1 MSIFGAMRSGVTGLF
16 AQSQALGMIADNI
29 ANVNTV
35 GFKAIRP
42 RFSTLVTAQ
51 ATASLHSPGGVQSR
65 VEREIDAQGL
75 LTASSVSTDI
85 AISGS
90 GFFAVNDQTDGTGN
104 TFFTRAGEFRPD
116 KNGNLVNSGG
126 FTLMGWPIDS
136 NGTVQQTNVLSAFSV
151 LNVANLTSAPVST
164 SLVEMGANLPASATS
179 GDSNSLTVQVFDKQ
193 GGQHALALTFTKT
206 GNTNEWSISATM
218 TNANFVDPDDNDDG
232 TVGNTLTGTSTA
244 DDVDFLSGTV
254 SQVVGLITFNT
265 DGTLLSLT
273 GAVDTAG
280 AISVEDTTDN
290 QLDLTFDF
298 DQTAT
303 TTADRTT
310 VALDFGT
317 IGQADGFTQFQ
328 GNFTPNFIEQNG
340 KQFGSLS
347 AVNIDENG
355 ITTALF
361 DNGETRDIFQV
372 PIITFNNPNGLQER
386 TGNVYVETTDSGP
399 AVALEPGRG
408 GAGSVAPSALEAST
422 VDLADEFTRMIVT
435 QRAFSASTRIIT
447 TADQMLEELTR
458 IIR

>member
-16 AQSQALGMIADNI
+16 SQSQALGMIADNI

-35 GFKAIRP
+35 GFKAVRP

-51 ATASLHSPGGVQSR
+51 ASADLHSPGGVQSR

-75 LTASSVSTDI
+75 LTSSSVSTDI

-90 GFFAVNDQTDGTGN
+90 GFFTVNDQTDGTGN

-116 KNGNLVNSGG
+116 KDGNLVNSGG

-151 LNVANLTSAPVST
+151 LNTANLTSAPVST
-164 SLVEMGANLPASATS
+164 TLIEIGANLPASATS
-179 GDSNSLTVQVFDKQ
+179 GDANSLTAQVFDLQ
-193 GGQHALALTFTKT
+193 GGQHSLTLTYTKT
-206 GNTNEWSISATM
+206 ATDNTWDVTASI
-218 TNANFVDPDDNDDG
+218 TNAGIVDPDSNDDG
-232 TVGNTLTGTSTA
+232 TNDPLTTTGA
-244 DDVDFLSGTV
+244 FAANGIRVGTV
-254 SQVVGLITFNT
+254 TFNT
-265 DGTLLSLT
+265 DGTLLSITSNSAT
-273 GAVDTAG
+273 GTDIGVVNA
-280 AISVEDTTDN
+280 TTN
-290 QLDLTFDF
+290 RFETTFDF
-298 DQTAT
+298 DSAT
-303 TTADRTT
+303 GTTSDRVT

-317 IGQADGFTQFQ
+317 PGQADGFTQFQ

-355 ITTALF
+355 FTTALF

-372 PIITFNNPNGLQER
+372 PVITFNNPNGLQER
-386 TGNVYVETTDSGP
+386 TGNIYTETTDSGP

-408 GAGSVAPSALEAST
+408 GAGQIAPSALEQST

-447 TADQMLEELTR
+447 TADEMLEELTR

>member
-16 AQSQALGMIADNI
+16 SQSQALGMIADNI

-35 GFKAIRP
+35 GFKAVRP

-51 ATASLHSPGGVQSR
+51 ASADLHSSGGVQSK

-75 LTASSVSTDI
+75 LTASAVSTDI

-90 GFFAVNDQTDGTGN
+90 GFFTVNDQTDGTGN

-116 KNGNLVNSGG
+116 KEGNLVNSGG

-151 LNVANLTSAPVST
+151 LNTANLTSAPVST
-164 SLVEMGANLPASATS
+164 SLIEIGANLPAAATS
-179 GDSNSLTVQVFDKQ
+179 GDANSLTAQVFDLQ
-193 GGQHALALTFTKT
+193 GGQHSLTLTYTKT
-206 GNTNEWSISATM
+206 ATVNQWDITASI
-218 TNANFVDPDDNDDG
+218 TNAGIIDPDSNDDG
-232 TVGNTLTGTSTA
+232 TNDPLTTTGAFAANGIRMGSM
-244 DDVDFLSGTV
+244 
-254 SQVVGLITFNT
+254 TFNT
-265 DGTLLSLT
+265 DGTLDSIT
-273 GAVDTAG
+273 STSATATDVG
-280 AISVEDTTDN
+280 VVNATTN
-290 QLDLTFDF
+290 RFELTFDF
-298 DQTAT
+298 DST
-303 TTADRTT
+303 TGTTSDRVT

-317 IGQADGFTQFQ
+317 PSQADGFTQFQ

-347 AVNIDENG
+347 SVNIDESG

-372 PIITFNNPNGLQER
+372 PVITFNNPNGLQER
-386 TGNVYVETTDSGP
+386 TGNIYTETTDSGP

-408 GAGSVAPSALEAST
+408 GAGSIAPSALEQST

-447 TADQMLEELTR
+447 TADEMLEELTR
-458 IIR
+458 IVR